1 MHTSESAASVA
12 AVAPLVLDV
21 LDDGFILRWSPDCTV
36 GGVAEVR
43 YEVVGVRIADFQA
56 SISHN
61 MVDV

>member
-21 LDDGFILRWSPDCTV
+21 LDDGFIPRWSPDCTV

-43 YEVVGVRIADFQA
+43 YEVV
-56 SISHN
+56 
-61 MVDV
+61 